1 MSSTQAAADRATRVR
16 VAQQA
21 TRDRAAEQATR
32 DRAAEREAP
41 PIEWAGR
48 NRAAEPAGGEWAAE
62 IRRLA
67 AERDAVILAHNY
79 QAPEIQDVADH
90 VGDSLA
96 LSRLAAASTASV
108 IVFAGVYF
116 MAETAKI
123 LAPDRT
129 VLIPE
134 PRAGCSLADT
144 ITAQQVRD
152 WKAEH
157 PGAAVVAYVNTS
169 AEVKAE
175 SDLCCTSANAAQ
187 IVASLPAEREV
198 LFLPDQF
205 LGAYVQR
212 VTGRANMHIWMGECH
227 VHAGI
232 SPAELRRKAHAEEQA
247 ELFIHPECGCSTAAL
262 WQSQEGDLPPART
275 KVLSTGGMLEAART
289 TTAPVVLVATET
301 GMLHQLRRANPA
313 VRWEPVN
320 PGAVCRYMKMTT
332 PAVLL
337 RCLREGVTEVTV
349 PAGVAERARA
359 AVQAMI
365 KAGAPS
371 GAAPARVRGA
381 AGMPVP
387 GAPAPAPARGPAG
400 MPAGS
405 TAE

>member
-1 MSSTQAAADRATRVR
+1 MASTSATAWADQV
-16 VAQQA
+16 
-21 TRDRAAEQATR
+21 
-32 DRAAEREAP
+32 
-41 PIEWAGR
+41 
-48 NRAAEPAGGEWAAE
+48 
-62 IRRLA
+62 RRLA
-67 AERDAVILAHNY
+67 EQRDAVILAHNY

-96 LSRLAAASTASV
+96 LSRIAAASPAAV

-129 VLIPE
+129 VLIPD
-134 PRAGCSLADT
+134 PRAGCSLADS
-144 ITAQQVRD
+144 ITAEQVRE

-175 SDLCCTSANAAQ
+175 SDVCCTSANAAE
-187 IVASLPAEREV
+187 IVSSLPAEQEI

-205 LGAYVQR
+205 LGAHVQR
-212 VTGRANMHIWMGECH
+212 VTGRDNIRIWLGECH

-232 SPAELRRKAHAEEQA
+232 SPDDLRRKVAAAPDA

-262 WQSQEGDLPPART
+262 WQAGTGDLPAART
-275 KVLSTGGMLEAART
+275 RVLSTGGMLAAARAVA
-289 TTAPVVLVATET
+289 APAVLIATET

-320 PGAVCRYMKMTT
+320 PSAVCRFMKMTT
-332 PAVLL
+332 REALL
-337 RCLREGVTEVTV
+337 RCLTEGVTEVEV
-349 PAGVAERARA
+349 DPDVAARARR

-365 KAGAPS
+365 S
-371 GAAPARVRGA
+371 
-381 AGMPVP
+381 AGMPSRS
-387 GAPAPAPARGPAG
+387 G
-400 MPAGS
+400 
-405 TAE
+405 E

>member
-1 MSSTQAAADRATRVR
+1 MTWESPRQ
-16 VAQQA
+16 
-21 TRDRAAEQATR
+21 
-32 DRAAEREAP
+32 EAP
-41 PIEWAGR
+41 RQTGADLMTDTGARTSAG
-48 NRAAEPAGGEWAAE
+48 WAAE
-62 IRRLA
+62 VRRLA
-67 AERDAVILAHNY
+67 SRRDAVILAHNY
-79 QAPEIQDVADH
+79 QDPEIQDVADH
-90 VGDSLA
+90 VGDSLG
-96 LSRLAAASTASV
+96 LSRLAAASTARV

-157 PGAAVVAYVNTS
+157 PGAVVVAYVNTS

-187 IVASLPAEREV
+187 VVASVPADREV
-198 LFLPDQF
+198 LFLPDLF
-205 LGAYVQR
+205 LGAHVRR
-212 VTGRANMHIWMGECH
+212 VTGRANMHVWLGECH

-232 SPAELRRKAHAEEQA
+232 SPAELRRKATAQPRA

-262 WQSQEGDLPPART
+262 WQAGEGDLPPGRT
-275 KVLSTGGMLEAART
+275 RVLSTGGMLDAARAT
-289 TTAPVVLVATET
+289 RAPAVLVATET

-320 PGAVCRYMKMTT
+320 PGAVCRFMKMTT
-332 PAVLL
+332 PAALL

-349 PAGVAERARA
+349 EPGVARRARR
-359 AVQAMI
+359 AVQAML
-365 KAGAPS
+365 
-371 GAAPARVRGA
+371 A
-381 AGMPVP
+381 AGSSEV
-387 GAPAPAPARGPAG
+387 AAR
-400 MPAGS
+400 
-405 TAE
+405 